1 MRLKWQKHSNSSRF
15 PPSEHVESWQI
26 FYLSIP
32 ILLTLCLL
40 QHISNKQSHHP
51 FTVINTAISMILPL
65 APVLYF
71 SCSVS
76 NTTHLHLYYSSSIY
90 CSSTAVL
97 HINQNHRPGT
107 LNIFQGRRSLH
118 SVTECRG
125 SKNRFCT
132 RFWWYD
138 ITFKKMR
145 QEIVF
150 YWFSRNQTVQLSSF
164 YFLQI
169 YFLENRLLG
178 VLHYSGSEGVR
189 IFLIAWFSIRPFF

>member
-1 MRLKWQKHSNSSRF
+1 MKTSGVSCETKFGLLVFLGHPN
-15 PPSEHVESWQI
+15 VDSWQI
-26 FYLSIP
+26 FDQLISTLSA
-32 ILLTLCLL
+32 LCLL

-71 SCSVS
+71 SCTVS

-90 CSSTAVL
+90 CSRTAVTVL
-97 HINQNHRPGT
+97 HINQTHRPGT

-132 RFWWYD
+132 LFLVIWYN
-138 ITFKKMR
+138 F
-145 QEIVF
+145 QENEA
-150 YWFSRNQTVQLSSF
+150 RNSLFRCALASF
-164 YFLQI
+164 DLK
-169 YFLENRLLG
+169 L
-178 VLHYSGSEGVR
+178 
-189 IFLIAWFSIRPFF
+189 